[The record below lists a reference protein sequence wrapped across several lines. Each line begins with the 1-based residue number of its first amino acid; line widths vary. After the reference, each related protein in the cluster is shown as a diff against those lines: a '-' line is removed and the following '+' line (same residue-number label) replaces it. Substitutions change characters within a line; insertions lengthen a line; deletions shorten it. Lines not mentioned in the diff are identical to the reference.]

1 MTIKFNDIMQKFY
14 DDETLGIKNE
24 DAPTNNA
31 SSGAVAMPPD
41 AAIKK
46 KKKNLYD
53 GRRKEAK
60 AFFKRIEQLRAK
72 RDKTFREK
80 VKENIESFG
89 EEYLLEANVDILRK
103 IVKNKQ
109 NMPVK
114 MKDGR
119 MKVDLFTASEAN
131 KRVSGAIFLNA
142 LIMSFALNKKIP
154 AFQRQLPVEI
164 ICAARSRVGFS

>member
-24 DAPTNNA
+24 DAPAN
-31 SSGAVAMPPD
+31 SVSGGGVSMPPD

-60 AFFKRIEQLRAK
+60 AFFKRIEALRAK

-119 MKVDLFTASEAN
+119 MKVDLFTASAFVQTLD
-131 KRVSGAIFLNA
+131 KLKPD
-142 LIMSFALNKKIP
+142 NKKK
-154 AFQRQLPVEI
+154 VEDI
-164 ICAARSRVGFS
+164 INNGTKAQFLKLVNVIFK

>member
-24 DAPTNNA
+24 DAPAN
-31 SSGAVAMPPD
+31 SVSGGGVSMPTD

-60 AFFKRIEQLRAK
+60 AFFKRIEALRAK

-119 MKVDLFTASEAN
+119 MKVDLFTASAFVQTLD
-131 KRVSGAIFLNA
+131 KLKPD
-142 LIMSFALNKKIP
+142 NKKK
-154 AFQRQLPVEI
+154 VEDI
-164 ICAARSRVGFS
+164 INNGTKAQFLRLVNVIFK

>member
-1 MTIKFNDIMQKFY
+1 MTYKFNDIMQKFY

-89 EEYLLEANVDILRK
+89 EEYLLEANVDILKK

-119 MKVDLFTASEAN
+119 MKVDLFTASAFVQTLD
-131 KRVSGAIFLNA
+131 KLKPD
-142 LIMSFALNKKIP
+142 NKKK
-154 AFQRQLPVEI
+154 VEDI
-164 ICAARSRVGFS
+164 INNGTKAQFLRLVNVIFK

>member
-14 DDETLGIKNE
+14 DDEKLGIKNE
-24 DAPTNNA
+24 DAPAN
-31 SSGAVAMPPD
+31 SVSGGGVSMPPD

-46 KKKNLYD
+46 KKKTLYD

-60 AFFKRIEQLRAK
+60 AFFKRIEALRAK

-119 MKVDLFTASEAN
+119 MKVDLFTASAFVQTLD
-131 KRVSGAIFLNA
+131 KLKPD
-142 LIMSFALNKKIP
+142 NKKK
-154 AFQRQLPVEI
+154 VEDI
-164 ICAARSRVGFS
+164 INNGTKAQFLRLVNVILK

>member
-24 DAPTNNA
+24 DAPAN
-31 SSGAVAMPPD
+31 SVAGGGVSMPPD

-119 MKVDLFTASEAN
+119 MKVDLFTASAFVQTLD
-131 KRVSGAIFLNA
+131 KLRPD
-142 LIMSFALNKKIP
+142 NKKK
-154 AFQRQLPVEI
+154 VEDI
-164 ICAARSRVGFS
+164 INNGTKAQFLKLVNVIFK

>member
-1 MTIKFNDIMQKFY
+1 MTIKFNDIMKNFY

-24 DAPTNNA
+24 DAPAN
-31 SSGAVAMPPD
+31 SVAGGGVSMPPD

-60 AFFKRIEQLRAK
+60 AFFKRIEALRAK

-80 VKENIESFG
+80 VKENIDSFG
-89 EEYLLEANVDILRK
+89 EEYLLENNVDILRK

-114 MKDGR
+114 MKDGK
-119 MKVDLFTASEAN
+119 MKVDLFTASAF
-131 KRVSGAIFLNA
+131 VQTLDSGKVRPDTKKKMEDLINNGTKSQFLRLVNVV
-142 LIMSFALNKKIP
+142 FK
-154 AFQRQLPVEI
+154 
-164 ICAARSRVGFS
+164 

>member
-14 DDETLGIKNE
+14 DDEKLGIKNE
-24 DAPTNNA
+24 DAPAN
-31 SSGAVAMPPD
+31 SVSGGGVSMPPD

-46 KKKNLYD
+46 KKKTLYD

-60 AFFKRIEQLRAK
+60 AFFKRIEALRAK

-119 MKVDLFTASEAN
+119 MKVDLFTASAFVQTLD
-131 KRVSGAIFLNA
+131 KLKPD
-142 LIMSFALNKKIP
+142 NKKK
-154 AFQRQLPVEI
+154 VEDI
-164 ICAARSRVGFS
+164 INNVTKAQFLRLVNVIFK

>member
-14 DDETLGIKNE
+14 DDEKLGIKNE
-24 DAPTNNA
+24 DAPAN
-31 SSGAVAMPPD
+31 SVSGGGVSMPPD

-60 AFFKRIEQLRAK
+60 AFFKRIEALRAK

-80 VKENIESFG
+80 VRENIESFG

-119 MKVDLFTASEAN
+119 MKVDLFTASAFVQTLD
-131 KRVSGAIFLNA
+131 KLKPD
-142 LIMSFALNKKIP
+142 NKKK
-154 AFQRQLPVEI
+154 VEDI
-164 ICAARSRVGFS
+164 INNGTKAQFLRLVNVIFK

>member
-14 DDETLGIKNE
+14 DDEKIGIKNE
-24 DAPTNNA
+24 DAPAN
-31 SSGAVAMPPD
+31 SVSGGGVSMPPD

-119 MKVDLFTASEAN
+119 MKVDLFTASAFVQTLD
-131 KRVSGAIFLNA
+131 KLKPD
-142 LIMSFALNKKIP
+142 NKKK
-154 AFQRQLPVEI
+154 VEDI
-164 ICAARSRVGFS
+164 INNGTKAQFLRLVNVIFK

>member
-24 DAPTNNA
+24 DAPAN
-31 SSGAVAMPPD
+31 SVAGGGVSMPPD

-60 AFFKRIEQLRAK
+60 AFFKRIEALRAK

-119 MKVDLFTASEAN
+119 MKVDLFTASAFVQTLD
-131 KRVSGAIFLNA
+131 KLKPD
-142 LIMSFALNKKIP
+142 NKKK
-154 AFQRQLPVEI
+154 VEDI
-164 ICAARSRVGFS
+164 INNGTKAQFLKLVNVIFK

>member
-14 DDETLGIKNE
+14 DDEKLGIKNE
-24 DAPTNNA
+24 DAPAN
-31 SSGAVAMPPD
+31 SVSGGGVSMPPD

-60 AFFKRIEQLRAK
+60 AFFKRIEALRAK

-119 MKVDLFTASEAN
+119 MKVDLFTASAF
-131 KRVSGAIFLNA
+131 VQAIDSKNLKPD
-142 LIMSFALNKKIP
+142 NKKKLEDMINKGSK
-154 AFQRQLPVEI
+154 ADFLRILNVI
-164 ICAARSRVGFS
+164 MK

>member
-14 DDETLGIKNE
+14 DDEKLGIKNE
-24 DAPTNNA
+24 DAPAN
-31 SSGAVAMPPD
+31 SVAGGGVSMPPD

-60 AFFKRIEQLRAK
+60 AFFKRIEALRAK

-119 MKVDLFTASEAN
+119 MKVDLFTASAFVQTLD
-131 KRVSGAIFLNA
+131 KLKPD
-142 LIMSFALNKKIP
+142 NKKK
-154 AFQRQLPVEI
+154 VEDI
-164 ICAARSRVGFS
+164 INNGTKAQFLKLVNVIFK

>member
-1 MTIKFNDIMQKFY
+1 MQKFY
-14 DDETLGIKNE
+14 DDEKLGIKNE
-24 DAPTNNA
+24 DAPAN
-31 SSGAVAMPPD
+31 SVSGGGVSMPPD

-60 AFFKRIEQLRAK
+60 AFFKRIEALRAK

-119 MKVDLFTASEAN
+119 MKVDLFTASAFVQTLD
-131 KRVSGAIFLNA
+131 KLKPD
-142 LIMSFALNKKIP
+142 NKKK
-154 AFQRQLPVEI
+154 VEDI
-164 ICAARSRVGFS
+164 INNGTKAQFLRLVNVIFK